1 MKNLQYRL
9 NQLYEQQA
17 IEEKKVLESLEG
29 IISSMSPFDNIKN
42 TWNEFVANDDLD
54 LEYPKQTLTLL
65 INKTIDNLIE
75 KPVILNQSLKI
86 LLKKR
91 LIDVLFTASP
101 SQEVTVK
108 EKAPDCVLTEE

>member
-29 IISSMSPFDNIKN
+29 IMSSISPLDNIKN
-42 TWNEFVANDDLD
+42 SWNEFISDKDLD
-54 LEYPKQTLTLL
+54 LEYPKQALTSL

-91 LIDVLFTASP
+91 LIDVLFAAST